1 MSPATARTAATTA
14 SAGCWVRESLEKV
27 EGEMNMVAE
36 GVANSVSLY
45 ECVKQRGIE
54 APIIEQAYLV
64 IHDGKA
70 PAEALAQL
78 LSRDPRPEA
87 DEA

>member
-1 MSPATARTAATTA
+1 
-14 SAGCWVRESLEKV
+14 
-27 EGEMNMVAE
+27 MVAE
-36 GVANSVSLY
+36 GVANSASLY
-45 ECVKQRGIE
+45 ECVQQHGIE

-64 IHDGKA
+64 IHGGRS
-70 PAEALAQL
+70 PAEALAEL